1 MILMDNFESYLF
13 NRINEIKS
21 SIDENLNV
29 SNEEGKNEVLW
40 CLNNTLEEVVEILA
54 NYTLNYK
61 IWG

>member
-1 MILMDNFESYLF
+1 MDNFESYLF
-13 NRINEIKS
+13 NRISEIKVMINDNANS
-21 SIDENLNV
+21 GS
-29 SNEEGKNEVLW
+29 EEGKNEVLW